1 MQFVQWVN
9 GKIMLEKSKWQLYKE
24 EIQNPKE
31 IIKDSRKTIFVS
43 IAAYNEE
50 DLEQTI
56 DNALKNALYTERI
69 YFGVY
74 CHKSDLN
81 HKEMNYPNLK
91 IIYTTYPNVLG
102 VGLARANSFS
112 LYDNQDYFFQIDGHM
127 LFEKNWDKKVIS
139 AIKKIQLVHDKP
151 IISTYVPWWARL
163 EDGEI
168 LHYSPDIEC
177 CSYPMKY
184 IGLLDYHPPM
194 TTEFKDYGENEEI
207 EHYGISGHFIF
218 TLGSFVKDVLPD
230 PEIMFAGEEE
240 TIALRAWTRGYRIY
254 SIKNPIAW
262 HKNKGAGVV
271 SSKDRSV
278 NFGPQEDHDFWVR
291 KNKLSLDKVKDIMTG
306 NLIGIWGAA
315 SFESFKEYEKA
326 AGVDFN
332 KMYENQDLI

>member
-56 DNALKNALYTERI
+56 DNALKNALYPERI

-81 HKEMNYPNLK
+81 HKELNYPNLK

-102 VGLARANSFS
+102 LGLARANSFS

-139 AIKKIQLVHDKP
+139 AIKKIQLIHDKP
-151 IISTYVPWWARL
+151 IISTYVPWWSRM
-163 EDGEI
+163 EDGQI
-168 LHYSPDIEC
+168 LNYSSESDSIT
-177 CSYPMKY
+177 SPMKY
-184 IGLLDYHPPM
+184 MGGLYEGHPAF
-194 TTEFKDYGENEEI
+194 TTCHKEYGDNEAI
-207 EHYGISGHFIF
+207 EHPGIAGHFIF
-218 TLGSFVKDVLPD
+218 TIGSFCHDIFPD
-230 PEIMFAGEEE
+230 SFIMFAGEEE
-240 TIALRAWTRGYRIY
+240 TIALRAWTRGYRMY
-254 SIKNPIAW
+254 SIKSPIAW
-262 HKNKGAGVV
+262 HKNKGVGVL
-271 SSKDRSV
+271 SSTDRRV
-278 NFGPQEDHDFWVR
+278 YHGPQEEHDHYNR
-291 KNKLSLDKVKDIMTG
+291 KSLISMKRVEDIMTG
-306 NLIGIWGAA
+306 KLIGYWGAE
-315 SFESFKEYEKA
+315 SFEKLKEYEKFA
-326 AGVDFN
+326 NMDFN
-332 KMYENQDLI
+332 KVYKNE